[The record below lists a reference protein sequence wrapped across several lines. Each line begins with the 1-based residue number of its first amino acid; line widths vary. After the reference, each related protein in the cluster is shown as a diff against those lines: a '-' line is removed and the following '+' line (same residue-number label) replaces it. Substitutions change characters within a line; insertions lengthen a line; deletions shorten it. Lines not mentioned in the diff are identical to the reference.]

1 MHQRQRRLGGLLST
15 VVVAALAFTACSPG
29 TTTPSGDASAA
40 PPAASEGAAVSAD
53 PGKTTVNFWQR
64 QFEDYQQ
71 EWFKKQVDA
80 FNASQD
86 AVQVIHTVVPG
97 DAWDAKLA
105 AAQAAGTQPD
115 VVTTNYGGIR
125 PGTVNGQFAK
135 LDDLMDPAVFADIQE
150 YVQPFVTV
158 DGAHYGYPMLVEPS
172 TVLFYRKDLFEAA
185 GLDPAAPPK
194 SWDELLAAARTLTKD
209 GVYGMNIGQVA
220 GDLGW
225 SSWGLQYNAAG
236 HLPISDDWSASRA
249 TDPEFKQLAEFYT
262 TLFSEQLM
270 PQEAT
275 YGYADCSFFGEG
287 SVAMSAC
294 GSWAIGQL
302 SGNPD
307 WADVFSNTAV
317 AAFPSI
323 DGDPTRTTSTLG
335 GWTLTVDAKSK
346 APQEAADFISWLLA
360 GDPAIMTDFFATA
373 GHSKYSARVSVA
385 DALAADPEASSNP
398 FLEIVT
404 RDILPNAKAE
414 PSYPW
419 DISLAM
425 GTAIEKS
432 MRGGNVDEALAEAD
446 AAINDVIEKQKLAG
460 TAPAP

>member
-1 MHQRQRRLGGLLST
+1 
-15 VVVAALAFTACSPG
+15 
-29 TTTPSGDASAA
+29 
-40 PPAASEGAAVSAD
+40 
-53 PGKTTVNFWQR
+53 
-64 QFEDYQQ
+64 
-71 EWFKKQVDA
+71 
-80 FNASQD
+80 
-86 AVQVIHTVVPG
+86 
-97 DAWDAKLA
+97 
-105 AAQAAGTQPD
+105 
-115 VVTTNYGGIR
+115 
-125 PGTVNGQFAK
+125 
-135 LDDLMDPAVFADIQE
+135 
-150 YVQPFVTV
+150 
-158 DGAHYGYPMLVEPS
+158 
-172 TVLFYRKDLFEAA
+172 
-185 GLDPAAPPK
+185 
-194 SWDELLAAARTLTKD
+194 
-209 GVYGMNIGQVA
+209 
-220 GDLGW
+220 
-225 SSWGLQYNAAG
+225 
-236 HLPISDDWSASRA
+236 
-249 TDPEFKQLAEFYT
+249 
-262 TLFSEQLM
+262 M

-287 SVAMSAC
+287 TVAMSAC

-346 APQEAADFISWLLA
+346 APQESADFISWLLA
-360 GDPAIMTDFFATA
+360 GDPAIMTDFFDTA
-373 GHSKYSARVSVA
+373 GHSKYSARVSVEE
-385 DALAADPEASSNP
+385 ALAADPEASSNP
-398 FLEIVT
+398 FLAIVT
-404 RDILPNAKAE
+404 KDILPNSKAE

>member
-1 MHQRQRRLGGLLST
+1 MHLRLHKGRSWLAGLA
-15 VVVAALAFTACSPG
+15 VVAIAVGACAPG
-29 TTTPSGDASAA
+29 NPAPSAATSEA
-40 PPAASEGAAVSAD
+40 PPAASEGTATTPE

-71 EWFKKQVDA
+71 AWFKKQVDA

-97 DAWDAKLA
+97 DAWDAKIA

-135 LDDLMDPAVFADIQE
+135 LDDLMDASVFADIQE
-150 YVQPFVTV
+150 YVKPFVTV

-172 TVLFYRKDLFEAA
+172 TVLFYRTDLFEAA
-185 GLDPAAPPK
+185 GLDPAAPPT
-194 SWDELLAAARTLTKD
+194 SWDQLLETARTLTKD
-209 GVYGMNIGQVA
+209 GVYGMNIGQTA
-220 GDLGW
+220 PDLGW
-225 SSWGLQYNAAG
+225 SSWGLQFNAAG
-236 HLPISDDWSASRA
+236 HLPIADDWSASRA

-307 WADVFSNTAV
+307 WATVFENTAV

-323 DGDPTRTTSTLG
+323 DGDQTRTTSTLG

-346 APQEAADFISWLLA
+346 APQESADFIAWLLA

-385 DALAADPEASSNP
+385 EALAADAEASSNP
-398 FLEIVT
+398 FLKVVT
-404 RDILPNAKAE
+404 DTILPYAQAE

-432 MRGGNVDEALAEAD
+432 MRGGNIDEALAEAD
-446 AAINDVIEKQKLAG
+446 AAINDVIEKQELAG
-460 TAPAP
+460 TAPTP